1 MSTASLWFLIAGGLF
16 VLMALSGTL
25 LKRLPLSTS
34 LVYLAI
40 GYGLGPAGAGLLRLD
55 PLTQAGLLERIA
67 EVAVL
72 ISLFASGL
80 KLRAVFGAKRWALP
94 VRLAVVSMVITV
106 GLIALVGVVGLGL
119 GLGAAVLLGAI
130 LAPTDPVLASDVQL
144 DHPHDRDH
152 LRFALT
158 GEAGLND
165 GTAFPFVMLGLGLLG
180 LHELGVG
187 GWRWLAIDVLWAGVG
202 GLGIGWVLG
211 TAVGRI
217 VLYLRAHHREA
228 LGLDDFLTLGLI
240 ALAYGAALSLSAYGF
255 LAVFAAGLALRQCE
269 MRATANLDPGE
280 VVAAKEVVDG
290 SDTDAAADAAVDKKL
305 APAVLARAVL
315 AFDEQLE
322 RIAEVALVVMLGA
335 LLATVDFTSAVWW
348 FPPLLLLVIRPLAVL
363 VGLAGARSTPL
374 QRGLT
379 CWFGIRGIGSIY
391 YLMYAINHGLDP
403 AIARQLIDLTLITV
417 ATSIVAHGISVTP
430 LMGRYRGVSKA

>member
-1 MSTASLWFLIAGGLF
+1 MSTASLWFLIAGGIF

-40 GYGLGPAGAGLLRLD
+40 GFGLGPAGAGLLHLD
-55 PLTQAGLLERIA
+55 PLTQAGPLERIA

-94 VRLAVVSMVITV
+94 VRLAVVSMAITV

-180 LHELGVG
+180 LHDLGAG
-187 GWRWLAIDVLWAGVG
+187 GWRWLTIDVLWAGIG
-202 GLGIGWVLG
+202 GLGIGWLLG
-211 TAVGRI
+211 TVVGRI

-269 MRATANLDPGE
+269 MRATGDRKVDDAKP
-280 VVAAKEVVDG
+280 AAG
-290 SDTDAAADAAVDKKL
+290 DAEAAVDQQR
-305 APAVLARAVL
+305 APAILARAVL
-315 AFDEQLE
+315 EFDEQLE

-335 LLATVDFTSAVWW
+335 MLATVDLASAAWW
-348 FPPLLLLVIRPLAVL
+348 FPPLLLVVIRPLAVL

-391 YLMYAINHGLDP
+391 YLMYAVGHGLDP
-403 AIARQLIDLTLITV
+403 ATARQLIDLTLITV

-430 LMGRYRGVSKA
+430 LMGRYRGLSEA

>member
-1 MSTASLWFLIAGGLF
+1 MSTASLWFLIAGALF
-16 VLMALSGTL
+16 VFMALSGTL

-40 GYGLGPAGAGLLRLD
+40 GFGLGPAGAGLLRLD

-94 VRLAVVSMVITV
+94 VRLAVVSMVLTV

-119 GLGAAVLLGAI
+119 SLGAAVLLGAI

-180 LHELGVG
+180 LHELGSG
-187 GWRWLAIDVLWAGVG
+187 GWRWLTIDVLWAGLG

-211 TAVGRI
+211 TVVGRI

-269 MRATANLDPGE
+269 MRATANLASGE
-280 VVAAKEVVDG
+280 VVTAKEVVAG
-290 SDTDAAADAAVDKKL
+290 SGPDAVVDAKL

-315 AFDEQLE
+315 EFDEQLE

-335 LLATVDFTSAVWW
+335 LLATIDLAAVVWW

-403 AIARQLIDLTLITV
+403 ATARQLIDLTLITV